1 MEETHESSIALSSV
15 HQVSNP
21 HSDPKMDLT
30 QSLGIK
36 VIFQLHEISISL
48 YPTITF
54 IFLDL
59 VISYGELFHKMRN
72 LRNIHRTVIASL
84 EGENLTAST
93 WDVGTDSII
102 CAFGPTKDTPL
113 LELKRWH
120 KHKDVYSPI
129 ASWDAP
135 PPNPDLGFDSIL
147 DLHHFS
153 DIQTTCL
160 VLTGGDLVLV
170 RESPADGEDKI
181 EILGSVDAGISAA
194 EWSPDEELLAITT
207 KASTLLFMTREFD
220 NVADIQI
227 DESDLKVSNHVDV
240 GWGKK
245 ETQFKGKKSKAL
257 RDPTVPESVDEGSL
271 SSLDNGGT
279 AISWRG
285 DGAYLAVNSVI
296 EVEPQVR
303 RTIRVYSREGVL
315 DSVSEPV
322 NGLESALSWRPE
334 GNLIAGVQRLD
345 GLSKVLFFERNG
357 LRHGQF
363 DLRLSKEENSR
374 WGSNISLTWSVDSSV
389 LAVCFLDRIQL
400 WTMGN
405 YHYYLKQEIFSGSQ
419 DSDKTNLTAC
429 VKWHPEKPLHLLV
442 SCKGRPIILV
452 F

>member
-1 MEETHESSIALSSV
+1 
-15 HQVSNP
+15 
-21 HSDPKMDLT
+21 
-30 QSLGIK
+30 
-36 VIFQLHEISISL
+36 
-48 YPTITF
+48 
-54 IFLDL
+54 
-59 VISYGELFHKMRN
+59 MRN
-72 LRNIHRTVIASL
+72 LRNVHRTLIASL
-84 EGENLTAST
+84 EGEKLTAST

-102 CAFGPTKDTPL
+102 CAFGPTKDNPL

-120 KHKDVYSPI
+120 KHDNTYSPI

-135 PPNPDLGFDSIL
+135 PPNPDLKFDSIL
-147 DLHHFS
+147 NLHHFS

-170 RESPADGEDKI
+170 RESPADGEDRI
-181 EILGSVDAGISAA
+181 EIVGSVDAGISAA

-207 KASTLLFMTREFD
+207 NASTVLFMTRDFE
-220 NVADIQI
+220 NVADIQMH
-227 DESDLKVSNHVDV
+227 ESDLKVSNHVDV

-245 ETQFKGKKSKAL
+245 ETQFKGKKTKAL

-271 SSLDNGGT
+271 STLDDGGT

-285 DGAYLAVNSVI
+285 DGAFLATNSVI
-296 EVEPQVR
+296 EVEPRVR

-334 GNLIAGVQRLD
+334 GNLIAGVQRID
-345 GLSKVLFFERNG
+345 GFSKVVFFEKNG

-363 DLRLSKEENSR
+363 DLRLSKEENST
-374 WGSNISLTWSVDSSV
+374 WGSMLSLKWSVDSSV

-405 YHYYLKQEIFSGSQ
+405 YHYYLKQEILSGLREGDNTKST
-419 DSDKTNLTAC
+419 TN
-429 VKWHPEKPLHLLV
+429 VNWHSEKPLHLAV
-442 SCKGRPIILV
+442 NCKGRFALSN
-452 F
+452 FH